1 MWYTRWKHTGC
12 ECIKEQKERLINS
25 DIIGVIARVLP
36 IIFIIG
42 LGNVIRATELLR
54 PETVDEL
61 KGLVVNIALPA
72 VLFVAFLDMQME
84 RTFLGLFLTILLI
97 CLGLLGYGYLLRR
110 VFSIRHEYFPLLTT
124 GFEFGMLGVTLFGTA
139 YGLSNIGYIA
149 IVDLS
154 HELFIWFVLA
164 TILTAKR
171 DGVSSLVGTVK
182 GFVTSPLII
191 AIVAATVL
199 NVLGL
204 GPVVRGT
211 ALGTAVI
218 ETFDFLGGL
227 LIPAILIVIGYGMR
241 LSRQGLK
248 DAAAVVLTRAIVLVP
263 VAFLVTRVV
272 IRKML
277 QLEPAFEAAVITF
290 LILPPPYI
298 VPLFMRADQVDDR
311 TYANNVLS
319 VYTVI
324 SLAVFVVYFA
334 FNPTL

>member
-1 MWYTRWKHTGC
+1 
-12 ECIKEQKERLINS
+12 
-25 DIIGVIARVLP
+25 
-36 IIFIIG
+36 
-42 LGNVIRATELLR
+42 
-54 PETVDEL
+54 
-61 KGLVVNIALPA
+61 
-72 VLFVAFLDMQME
+72 
-84 RTFLGLFLTILLI
+84 
-97 CLGLLGYGYLLRR
+97 
-110 VFSIRHEYFPLLTT
+110 
-124 GFEFGMLGVTLFGTA
+124 
-139 YGLSNIGYIA
+139 
-149 IVDLS
+149 
-154 HELFIWFVLA
+154 
-164 TILTAKR
+164 
-171 DGVSSLVGTVK
+171 
-182 GFVTSPLII
+182 
-191 AIVAATVL
+191 
-199 NVLGL
+199 
-204 GPVVRGT
+204 
-211 ALGTAVI
+211 VI